1 MYMNRIFGL
10 FGLISIL
17 SGCASTSNNDN
28 WFSGYGELQTGTP
41 VEMQYGTFSPTDD
54 GTTHNVAVL
63 LPMSGPNAAVGNT
76 IRASIETAILQ
87 RAPSNMSFTFYDTA
101 KNATAVMTD
110 AISTSPDVIIGPV
123 FAGNARILREIK
135 PESTPALS
143 FTSDATAVGRGV
155 MTMALMPTNSIEA
168 IIKEMQTDNVKKFIV
183 LAPNT
188 ESGRLMAGT
197 AKSASEM
204 YNIALSGL
212 FYYTPDDSE
221 SIKNTTIRATMNTA
235 RTAANTRAREVL
247 ADILTKENLTAIEK
261 SNLNIQLERISRTD
275 TLGAIPYDAILF
287 LGDADDTTKL
297 ASFMRY
303 YGVAAGDAKMYGTA
317 LWDGTNIANDITM
330 SGAKYAALPPV
341 NENFTQI
348 YEQVSGVP
356 ASRLATF
363 GYDAANMAMGM
374 INSNKSDA
382 AYLLDPSGYM
392 GMDGLFRLKPT
403 GDNERALRI
412 VRLNGA
418 GTLTQIKPAPATFM
432 TPLYNIEQ
440 RHISPASEIALRSPG
455 INPNSYLNIP
465 ERFRS
470 KYRSKTYGANMT
482 NTPVTQQAAEIITI
496 MPEDDRDIITTSDY
510 TPVELESVSR
520 TLIEEYEMYED

>member
-1 MYMNRIFGL
+1 MYMNRFFGL

-17 SGCASTSNNDN
+17 TGCTDTTTPDG
-28 WFSGYGELQTGTP
+28 WFSEYGELQTGAP
-41 VEMQYGTFSPTDD
+41 VAMQYGTFSPTDD
-54 GTTHNVAVL
+54 GTTHNIAVL

-76 IRASIETAILQ
+76 IRASIETAVLQ
-87 RAPSNMSFTFYDTA
+87 RNPSNMSFTFYDTS
-101 KNATAVMTD
+101 KNATAVMSD
-110 AISTSPDVIIGPV
+110 AIATSPDVIIGPV

-155 MTMALMPTNSIEA
+155 MTMALMPTNSIES
-168 IIKEMQTDNVKKFIV
+168 IIKEMQSDNVKKFII

-188 ESGRLMAGT
+188 DSGRLMAGT
-197 AKSASEM
+197 AKSAADI
-204 YNIALSGL
+204 YNTELAGL

-221 SIKNTTIRATMNTA
+221 SIKNATIRATMNTA

-247 ADILTKENLTAIEK
+247 ADILTKETLTAIEK

-275 TLGAIPYDAILF
+275 TLGTVPYDAVLF
-287 LGDADDTTKL
+287 LGDADNTTKL

-303 YGVAAGDAKMYGTA
+303 YGVSATDAKMYGTA
-317 LWDGTNIANDITM
+317 LWDGTNITNDITM

-341 NENFTQI
+341 NENFTTL
-348 YEQVSGVP
+348 YEQIAGVP

-374 INSNKSDA
+374 INSTKSNA

-412 VRLNGA
+412 VKLNGS
-418 GTLTQIKPAPATFM
+418 GILTPVRAAPTSFIA
-432 TPLYNIEQ
+432 PLYNIEQ
-440 RHISPASEIALRSPG
+440 RHISPANEMTLRSPG

-482 NTPVTQQAAEIITI
+482 NAPVVQQSAEVITI

-510 TPVELESVSR
+510 TPVELENVSR
-520 TLIEEYEMYED
+520 SFIDSIEIEE

>member
-10 FGLISIL
+10 FGLIGIL
-17 SGCASTSNNDN
+17 SGCTGTSNNDG

-41 VEMQYGTFSPTDD
+41 IEMQYGTFSPTDD

-76 IRASIETAILQ
+76 IRASIETAVLQ
-87 RAPSNMSFTFYDTA
+87 RAPSNISFTFYDTA
-101 KNATAVMTD
+101 KNATTVMTD

-135 PESTPALS
+135 PETTPALS

-168 IIKEMQTDNVKKFIV
+168 IIKEMQTDNVKKFIM

-197 AKSASEM
+197 AKSAAEM
-204 YNIALSGL
+204 YNIGLSGL

-235 RTAANTRAREVL
+235 RTAANTRAREIL
-247 ADILTKENLTAIEK
+247 ADILTKETLTAIEK

-275 TLGAIPYDAILF
+275 TLGAIPYDGVLF

-317 LWDGTNIANDITM
+317 LWDGTNIVNDITM

-392 GMDGLFRLKPT
+392 GTDGLMRLKPT
-403 GDNERALRI
+403 GESERALRI
-412 VRLNGA
+412 VELDGS
-418 GTLTQIKPAPATFM
+418 GTPREIRAAATNFM
-432 TPLYNIEQ
+432 SPLYNIEQ
-440 RHISPASEIALRSPG
+440 RHITPASPMSLQTSG
-455 INPNSYLNIP
+455 IDPDDYITIP
-465 ERFRS
+465 ERLRS
-470 KYRSKTYGANMT
+470 KYRSKTLGANT
-482 NTPVTQQAAEIITI
+482 TFTPTIHKSEIINITPTEDNTTI
-496 MPEDDRDIITTSDY
+496 RAENY
-510 TPVELESVSR
+510 TPIKLESISR
-520 TLIEEYEMYED
+520 NYIDEYEVYEE